1 MGILNKI
8 AISKSKFNLSLS
20 DEKSWNSGL
29 WNLGGS
35 QDISGSNVNEATAL
49 TYSAVWNAVNLYS
62 GSLSTLPLH
71 LCRTD
76 NKRTIQAKERR
87 LFHVLHSAFN
97 PIMTASVGRSTLIA
111 HLMTWGNCY
120 AEKVRNGYGEIT
132 QLWPI
137 SPNRVQPRMENGE
150 LVYKIHVDGVEYT
163 FTRDKI
169 LHIPGLGFDG
179 FQGYSVIAMAR
190 KSIGLGM
197 AMETF
202 GSLYFG
208 QGTHPGVAVT
218 HPGTMKDPKAF
229 REAFADEYEGLS
241 QSHRVVLLQEGMKL
255 EKLGIPPEDSQF
267 LESRQF
273 QIPEIARWF
282 NLPPHRLKDMNS
294 STNNNIEAEN
304 ISYVTDSLLPV
315 AINIE
320 QNLDLQLL
328 SFDERTKQFLYFRHN
343 FDGLLRGNNKDR
355 ADYYKIMTGIGAMTI
370 NMVRSKENFD
380 PDPSPY
386 ADEPFIAIN
395 NMIPLSKIDEWLK
408 NQSKPSVT
416 SNPIAP
422 KEAKPAN
429 IVNQKKE
436 KVPWKKIYEE
446 GDAHW
451 TESMQSSQLAQGFAQ
466 ELLAKSKKSI
476 LEIGCGNGRDSI
488 LFALAGLKVTAID
501 IVPEAIEI
509 AKQNAKDAGVDI
521 DFQVGSAESL
531 KFSDSL
537 FDSVFS
543 LSVLHST
550 NMNKSI
556 PEIDRV
562 LKKKGMMTLYVYSD
576 VERIDGSNESF
587 VTVNEFVNLMKKNNF
602 SILDIY
608 THPEEEFDEA
618 AERHL
623 IIVAKV
629 EK

>member
-1 MGILNKI
+1 MSIVGRLPRLPFI
-8 AISKSKFNLSLS
+8 NLSLS
-20 DEKSWNSGL
+20 DEKSWQPSL
-29 WNLGGS
+29 WNLAGS
-35 QDISGSNVNEATAL
+35 QDISGSNVNESSAL
-49 TYSAVWNAVNLYS
+49 TYSAVWNAINLYS

-71 LCRTD
+71 LLQSA
-76 NKRTIQAKERR
+76 NKKTVEVRDRR

-97 PIMTASVGRSTLIA
+97 PIMTASVGRSTMIA

-137 SPNRVQPRMENGE
+137 SPNRVTPTMEDGQ
-150 LVYKIHVDGVEYT
+150 LVYKITVDTQTYT

-202 GSLYFG
+202 GSLFFG
-208 QGTHPGVAVT
+208 QGSHPGVAVS

-229 REAFADEYEGLS
+229 REAFAEEYEGLS
-241 QSHRVVLLQEGMKL
+241 NAHRVLLLQEGMKL
-255 EKLGIPPEDSQF
+255 EKIGIPPEDAQF
-267 LESRQF
+267 LESREF

-282 NLPPHRLKDMNS
+282 NLPVHKLKAMQS
-294 STNNNIEAEN
+294 STNNNIENEQ
-304 ISYVTDSLLPV
+304 ISYVVDSLLPV
-315 AINIE
+315 AINFE

-328 SFDERTKQFLYFRHN
+328 SDNERFKQFLYFRHN
-343 FDGLLRGNNKDR
+343 FDGLLRGNNADR
-355 ADYYKIMTGIGAMTI
+355 AAYYKTMSGIGGMTI
-370 NMVRSKENFD
+370 NDIRRKENFD
-380 PDPSPY
+380 PFPDAY
-386 ADEPFIAIN
+386 ADEPFIAVN
-395 NMIPLSKIDEWLK
+395 NMIPLSKIDEWMK
-408 NQSKPSVT
+408 NQSKPTVT
-416 SNPIAP
+416 SNPTAP

-451 TESMQSSQLAQGFAQ
+451 TESMQSSQLAQSFAQ
-466 ELLAKSKKSI
+466 ELLVKSKKSI

-509 AKQNAKDAGVDI
+509 AKQNAKDAGVEI

-531 KFSDSL
+531 KFSDNS

-576 VERIDGSNESF
+576 VERIDGSKESF